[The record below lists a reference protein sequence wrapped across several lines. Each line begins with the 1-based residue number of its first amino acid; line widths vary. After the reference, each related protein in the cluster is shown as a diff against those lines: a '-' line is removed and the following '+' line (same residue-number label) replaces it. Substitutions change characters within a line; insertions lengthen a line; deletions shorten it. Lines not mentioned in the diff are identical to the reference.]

1 MEEPIGNGE
10 IDLNAG
16 SFITFDDSFC
26 SAQPAEKGRAIDR
39 MKPKMALCRLP
50 LNAVSH
56 IINFISILKTL
67 QSVEHTV

>member
-26 SAQPAEKGRAIDR
+26 SAQLAEKGRAIDR
-39 MKPKMALCRLP
+39 MKPKMALC
-50 LNAVSH
+50 
-56 IINFISILKTL
+56 
-67 QSVEHTV
+67 